1 MGKDTII
8 GHWEIAGLVSPKPL
22 PTYPNGFP
30 KEIINAFSEKTGR
43 GVIVNKPYSGT
54 EVIRDYGTEHVRTGK
69 WIVYTSADSVFQIAA
84 HEEVIPLDELYRGCE
99 IARGIL
105 TGDNAVGRVIA
116 RPFVGIDGDY
126 RRTTNRR
133 DFSLEPFAPTLLD
146 ALKENGKTVIAV
158 GKIHDI
164 FAGRGISESIHT
176 DGNTDGMNKTLD
188 IASRDFDGLC
198 FVNLVDFDM
207 LYGHRRDIDGYAAF
221 YMGGIAGKVNG
232 AFTLRNC
239 VNRGNLTAAV
249 ERDIAGIAVSG
260 GNDAVFENCENYGN
274 ITVAPNH
281 KPNEGDRWRPC
292 VAGIVAIE
300 NDVATTITN
309 CTSDCVIDAT
319 VYRATSIDK
328 VYVFQKTWENGTED
342 TKTVCDE
349 ASKSNS
355 AGTTINITTRE

>member
-1 MGKDTII
+1 MIENCENKGHISSRRWPTTTSTIS
-8 GHWEIAGLVSPKPL
+8 AASP
-22 PTYPNGFP
+22 
-30 KEIINAFSEKTGR
+30 
-43 GVIVNKPYSGT
+43 
-54 EVIRDYGTEHVRTGK
+54 
-69 WIVYTSADSVFQIAA
+69 
-84 HEEVIPLDELYRGCE
+84 
-99 IARGIL
+99 
-105 TGDNAVGRVIA
+105 
-116 RPFVGIDGDY
+116 
-126 RRTTNRR
+126 
-133 DFSLEPFAPTLLD
+133 
-146 ALKENGKTVIAV
+146 
-158 GKIHDI
+158 
-164 FAGRGISESIHT
+164 
-176 DGNTDGMNKTLD
+176 
-188 IASRDFDGLC
+188 
-198 FVNLVDFDM
+198 
-207 LYGHRRDIDGYAAF
+207 
-221 YMGGIAGKVNG
+221 GKVNG

-300 NDVATTITN
+300 NDVTTTITN

>member
-1 MGKDTII
+1 M
-8 GHWEIAGLVSPKPL
+8 PP
-22 PTYPNGFP
+22 
-30 KEIINAFSEKTGR
+30 
-43 GVIVNKPYSGT
+43 
-54 EVIRDYGTEHVRTGK
+54 
-69 WIVYTSADSVFQIAA
+69 
-84 HEEVIPLDELYRGCE
+84 
-99 IARGIL
+99 
-105 TGDNAVGRVIA
+105 
-116 RPFVGIDGDY
+116 
-126 RRTTNRR
+126 
-133 DFSLEPFAPTLLD
+133 
-146 ALKENGKTVIAV
+146 
-158 GKIHDI
+158 
-164 FAGRGISESIHT
+164 
-176 DGNTDGMNKTLD
+176 
-188 IASRDFDGLC
+188 
-198 FVNLVDFDM
+198 
-207 LYGHRRDIDGYAAF
+207 
-221 YMGGIAGKVNG
+221 
-232 AFTLRNC
+232 
-239 VNRGNLTAAV
+239 
-249 ERDIAGIAVSG
+249 DIAGIAVSG

>member
-1 MGKDTII
+1 M
-8 GHWEIAGLVSPKPL
+8 A
-22 PTYPNGFP
+22 
-30 KEIINAFSEKTGR
+30 
-43 GVIVNKPYSGT
+43 
-54 EVIRDYGTEHVRTGK
+54 DYD
-69 WIVYTSADSVFQIAA
+69 VYYF
-84 HEEVIPLDELYRGCE
+84 
-99 IARGIL
+99 
-105 TGDNAVGRVIA
+105 
-116 RPFVGIDGDY
+116 
-126 RRTTNRR
+126 
-133 DFSLEPFAPTLLD
+133 
-146 ALKENGKTVIAV
+146 
-158 GKIHDI
+158 
-164 FAGRGISESIHT
+164 
-176 DGNTDGMNKTLD
+176 
-188 IASRDFDGLC
+188 
-198 FVNLVDFDM
+198 
-207 LYGHRRDIDGYAAF
+207 
-221 YMGGIAGKVNG
+221 GGIAGKVNG

-260 GNDAVFENCENYGN
+260 GYDAVFENCENYGN

-300 NDVATTITN
+300 NDVTTTITN